1 MKAGWK
7 IPLLIG
13 VAALLVA
20 VLFAV
25 LGGSES
31 PLADPPAPPVTAVAP
46 RPSADPS
53 PSRSPISPSLQVAPE
68 SQAEALDK
76 LLQVP
81 AAESS
86 QQPGSEYPVKMEE
99 LRAQMPGNLYWE
111 LDAPTQDPQVL
122 QKRAETLRKWNEV
135 FGKVQSGDASEDE
148 IHRYYDHRRKLSE
161 DYIAVANR
169 MLTEHGDQLP
179 ERDKGL
185 LALSIRMHEDRI
197 KEVPR
202 QTEEALAR
210 KQLQDKRREEWI
222 RNGKKP

>member
-13 VAALLVA
+13 VVAVLVA

-25 LGGSES
+25 LGGGAG
-31 PLADPPAPPVTAVAP
+31 PPADPPALSVTAADP
-46 RPSADPS
+46 RPPAASSPS
-53 PSRSPISPSLQVAPE
+53 PIQPSLPGAPE

-86 QQPGSEYPVKMEE
+86 EEPGSEYPVKMEE

-148 IHRYYDHRRKLSE
+148 IHRYYDYRRKLSE

-179 ERDKGL
+179 ERDQGL